1 MAVPFQIP
9 RMKLGSLP
17 DWYEHKR
24 SKSAFMRVYWVTVL
38 VNLIL
43 LGLIAFEVINT
54 QAFMVEI

>member
-1 MAVPFQIP
+1 MIYA
-9 RMKLGSLP
+9 

-24 SKSAFMRVYWVTVL
+24 SKSVFMRVYWVTVL

>member
-1 MAVPFQIP
+1 MIYA
-9 RMKLGSLP
+9 

-24 SKSAFMRVYWVTVL
+24 SKSSFIRVYWVTVL

-43 LGLIAFEVINT
+43 LGLIAFEVIST